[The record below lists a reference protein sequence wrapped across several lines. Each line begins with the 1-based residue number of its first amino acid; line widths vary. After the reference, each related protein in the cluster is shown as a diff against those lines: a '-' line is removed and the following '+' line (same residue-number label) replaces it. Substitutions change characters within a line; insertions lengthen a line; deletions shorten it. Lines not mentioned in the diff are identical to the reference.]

1 MDNSKTFRFVL
12 VLDFTKLWTDEK
24 LYAKYGI
31 IKSEQK
37 FIESLIKP
45 ME

>member
-1 MDNSKTFRFVL
+1 MMGTAELRF
-12 VLDFTKLWTDEK
+12 
-24 LYAKYGI
+24 AIYGI